1 MQSLLPLLT
10 PIAGLSVLAILLVSA
25 CIREAMLIY
34 NYLDQF
40 SVFSRYLP
48 RPSRLRALAMAI
60 PMVLFGGT
68 IPVLVSL
75 FINRKN
81 NPPLLASHALTCA
94 LLQFPFTFVLIV
106 FVLHR
111 LLPASPKRS
120 LKVAGCFVALLI
132 PVIGAEWL
140 VIRIASRLMVLYAAR
155 Q

>member
-10 PIAGLSVLAILLVSA
+10 PLAGLFALAILLVSA
-25 CIREAMLIY
+25 CIREAHLIY

-48 RPSRLRALAMAI
+48 RPSRMRAIAMAI
-60 PMVLFGGT
+60 PMVLFGGL

-75 FINRKN
+75 FIKRNH
-81 NPPLLASHALTCA
+81 NPPLVGSHVLTCA
-94 LLQFPFTFVLIV
+94 LLQFPLTFVLIV
-106 FVLHR
+106 FVFHR
-111 LLPASPKRS
+111 LLPASPMRS
-120 LKVAGCFVALLI
+120 LKVAGCLVGLLI

-140 VIRIASRLMVLYAAR
+140 LIKVASRLLVLYTAR